1 MKDMDAAHGTR
12 RQLGRLL
19 VEKGALSEAQ
29 LELALA
35 EQQASGRPLGEVAV
49 GLGFASGAVVGNALA
64 EQHGGPL
71 RTEYGFAAGPVRT
84 NGGGLPLQARTV
96 SDELGEGREMAPAV
110 APIEER
116 FAPEPHP
123 RLEEKPPTD
132 ALVEAHSPPLVEVA
146 PLDEL
151 ASPSSDAVTAPP
163 DDTSH
168 HPRTPDSVI
177 VELRAALEEQATVL
191 ASTQAELA
199 EAAAD
204 ISRAA
209 HEREELALAVENQE
223 AELREARLQ
232 FSTRLAELDEQLRER
247 TLECNQ
253 LLRSIAQLE
262 VELSEGRQEGSGE
275 GQDLEAFEPEP
286 AEADRT
292 TDEAPATVEEPREAT
307 DAPKAM
313 EDVAP
318 DERHLLFFP
327 GLGGYS
333 IVERSGPTP
342 TAGGCVDVVDADGV
356 ATPFVVMKVG
366 RSPLP
371 NFGGRCAFLARA

>member
-1 MKDMDAAHGTR
+1 MKNMDAAHGTR

-19 VEKGALSEAQ
+19 VEKGVLSEAQ

-35 EQQASGRPLGEVAV
+35 EQQRERRPLGEVAV
-49 GLGFASGAVVGNALA
+49 SLGLASGAAVGNALA

-71 RTEYGFAAGPVRT
+71 RTEYGFAAGPMRT
-84 NGGGLPLQARTV
+84 TCGPTV
-96 SDELGEGREMAPAV
+96 NVSVDPAV
-110 APIEER
+110 AATGLP
-116 FAPEPHP
+116 PQ
-123 RLEEKPPTD
+123 EEKPPAE
-132 ALVEAHSPPLVEVA
+132 ALVEADPPPLLAVA
-146 PLDEL
+146 PLKEPKARHDVPMPLRPPAPVSAPPAEPVQRSPIDAAAEVPADAAPLAPDAGLGRADEL
-151 ASPSSDAVTAPP
+151 ASPSSDAVTAPPP

-209 HEREELALAVENQE
+209 HEREELERAVENQV
-223 AELREARLQ
+223 AELREQAAMLAR
-232 FSTRLAELDEQLRER
+232 TEAELAEAKVELARAGRER
-247 TLECNQ
+247 
-253 LLRSIAQLE
+253 
-262 VELSEGRQEGSGE
+262 
-275 GQDLEAFEPEP
+275 
-286 AEADRT
+286 
-292 TDEAPATVEEPREAT
+292 DEEQREAT

-313 EDVAP
+313 EDAAA
-318 DERHLLFFP
+318 DERYLLFVP
-327 GLGGYS
+327 GSGGYAM
-333 IVERSGPTP
+333 VEHSGPAP
-342 TAGGCVDVVDADGV
+342 TAGSRVDVVDADGV

-371 NFGGRCAFLARA
+371 SFGGRCAFLACA